1 MADIA
6 KCNGY
11 LCPWKRKCYR
21 FMAPDG
27 LWQSYMDQPGKRIG
41 RKWVCL
47 YYYPNFVQEI
57 SKINDLKDKRL

>member
-1 MADIA
+1 
-6 KCNGY
+6 
-11 LCPWKRKCYR
+11 
-21 FMAPDG
+21 MAPDG